1 MTNRLPAGRLALAA
15 SMLVLVSGSSAM
27 AQAGAAAWKSAKIY
41 VPAAL
46 ATGGADCESEI
57 GGKCASAL
65 KPGKHPVILFLH
77 GCGGPRSPRTFL
89 GLGAIVVA
97 PNSFADGSGCKADAA
112 YMVKLVGVRHGDI
125 AYAAGQL
132 KAATWADPGKLVLAG
147 YSNGAQTTAT
157 YPGDEFKARVIV
169 AWTCNNPRVASQNGV
184 MGKGPALALLGT
196 ADEFYKK
203 IGISGDCNA
212 ALAKREGSRSIL
224 IKGGS
229 HEILDH
235 AETKAA
241 IAAFVPV
248 VIK

>member
-1 MTNRLPAGRLALAA
+1 
-15 SMLVLVSGSSAM
+15 V
-27 AQAGAAAWKSAKIY
+27 I
-41 VPAAL
+41 
-46 ATGGADCESEI
+46 
-57 GGKCASAL
+57 

-89 GLGAIVVA
+89 GLGAVVVA

-203 IGISGDCNA
+203 VGIGGDCNA

-241 IAAFVPV
+241 VAAFVPV